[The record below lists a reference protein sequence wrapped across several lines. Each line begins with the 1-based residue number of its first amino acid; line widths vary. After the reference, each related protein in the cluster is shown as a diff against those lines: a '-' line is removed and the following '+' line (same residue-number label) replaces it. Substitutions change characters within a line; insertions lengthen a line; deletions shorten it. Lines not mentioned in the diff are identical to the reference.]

1 MRDAHLT
8 GIILRHLLQ
17 HLPSSENF
25 KNVARNSFVEAA
37 TESKKCEGFLCRGE
51 CFKVSDLLA
60 EDVGKD
66 IKILKILKTIHA
78 HSILLQDPVGQSNCQ
93 IVLSLTYLLVAL
105 GKAVD
110 IKLCLVKNLEE
121 VGLPGWSDCLDK
133 RQVDINNHHYD
144 IK

>member
-25 KNVARNSFVEAA
+25 KNVAKNSFVEAE

-60 EDVGKD
+60 NDVGKD
-66 IKILKILKTIHA
+66 ANAMTSNYKEYVCYITVM
-78 HSILLQDPVGQSNCQ
+78 SSDPVGQSNCQ

-110 IKLCLVKNLEE
+110 IKSCLIKALEE
-121 VGLPGWSDCLDK
+121 VGKPGWGDCLDK
-133 RQVDINNHHYD
+133 RQV
-144 IK
+144 IKYKLF